1 MLLLLADRPYFSR
14 IGLGEAHFNAV
25 TWFSSWAVDGAHSLG
40 DSHGGDHA
48 PPPVAG
54 ELDGSWG
61 DSRADATARGVE
73 EVVKRMSAAE
83 KAELGFICKEIIDM
97 GRLLWLRGR
106 GRKAELVKYVPVGVS
121 PENHLLL
128 AR

>member
-1 MLLLLADRPYFSR
+1 M
-14 IGLGEAHFNAV
+14 
-25 TWFSSWAVDGAHSLG
+25 
-40 DSHGGDHA
+40 
-48 PPPVAG
+48 
-54 ELDGSWG
+54 
-61 DSRADATARGVE
+61 
-73 EVVKRMSAAE
+73 KRMSAAE